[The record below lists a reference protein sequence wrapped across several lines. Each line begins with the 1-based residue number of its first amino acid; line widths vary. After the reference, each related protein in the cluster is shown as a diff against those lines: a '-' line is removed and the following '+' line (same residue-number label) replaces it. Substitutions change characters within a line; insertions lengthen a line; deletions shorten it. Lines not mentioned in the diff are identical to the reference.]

1 MAAMSAEPIFREN
14 PSRKILFLLSFLSL
28 ISLSKTN
35 DLQSLLKF
43 KTSLLNSNTN
53 VFNTWTPNQNSF
65 CNFTGITCNSDQTV
79 KEINLSQ
86 QNLSGTL
93 PLDAI
98 CSLQSIEKLSLGSNS
113 LYGIVTEELSNCTK
127 LQYLDLGMNSFAG
140 KFPDLSS
147 LTQLKFLNLNHSGF
161 SGQFPWKSLENLTS
175 LEFLSLGDNPFD
187 WRPFPLEIL
196 NLHKL
201 YRVYLTNSSLQG
213 EIPEGIGNL
222 TLLQNL
228 ELSYNQ
234 LSGKIPE
241 GITKLKNL
249 WQLELYSNQLSG
261 KFPNGFGNLTNLI
274 NFDASTNSLEG
285 DISETKYLTKLVSL
299 QLFENK
305 FSGEIPIELG
315 EFKSLTN
322 LSLYTNKL
330 TGSIPPNIGSYGN
343 FTYIDVSENF
353 LTGSIPP
360 NMCKNGKMSELLMLQ
375 NKFTGGLP
383 ENYANCLSL
392 NRLRVN
398 NNSLSGKIPAGIWS
412 LPNLSIID
420 LTMNQFEGPLSNN
433 VGEAKSLAQLF
444 LSHNQFSGELPA
456 TISESTSLV
465 DIELGS
471 NQFSGEIPA
480 TIGNLKKLSNLH
492 LENNLFSGTIPESLG
507 SCVSLSDINLAGNLF
522 SGKIPAS
529 IGSLRS
535 LNSLNLSH
543 NELSGEIPVSLSS
556 LKLSILDLSNNRLMG
571 RIPDSLSIEAFA
583 GGFAGNPGLCGD
595 NMRNLQPC
603 SSDSG
608 KSSNVRTVISCF
620 VAGAAVLF
628 VSLACFM
635 YVKYKYK
642 PENHD
647 LPIKRYSS
655 LDMKQFHM
663 LSFTEEEVMNAIKK
677 ENLIGKGGSG
687 NVYKVMLSNGKQLA
701 VKHIWKSDS
710 GDRRSCR
717 SSSAMIPKG
726 NLRSLEYDAEVAT
739 LSSIRHVNVV
749 KLYCC
754 ITSEDW
760 NLLVYEYQPN
770 GSLWDRLHTCQK
782 IQMDWEVR
790 YEIAV
795 GAAKGLEYLHHGCDR
810 PVIHRDVKT
819 SNILLDEQLKP
830 KIADFGLA
838 KVVQPNGVWD
848 STHIIAGTH
857 GYIAPEYAYTSKVNE
872 KSDVYSFGVVLM
884 ELVTGKRPVEPE
896 FGENKDIVQWVCGEM
911 RRKGSSIHLVDA
923 AISKAMKEDAARVL
937 RIAVHCTMKTPALRP
952 SMRMVVQM
960 LEEAEPCNLTGII
973 VNKDDS
979 LGGVGLNLGTNKSL
993 SGYSTV
999 DNSSEDQSYIA
1010 GLNLSSVDQQE
1021 VY

>member
-1 MAAMSAEPIFREN
+1 MTIATLVLFNEKTRLSESYFHNSFTTHKTNTNQPTLPPSSSFLHHRTSCRPN
-14 PSRKILFLLSFLSL
+14 PFSGKIPAGKILFLLSFLSL

-53 VFNTWTPNQNSF
+53 VFNTWTPNQNSI

-98 CSLQSIEKLSLGSNS
+98 CSLQSIEKLSLVR
-113 LYGIVTEELSNCTK
+113 IQLSNCTK
-127 LQYLDLGMNSFAG
+127 LQYLDLGMNSLAG

-147 LTQLKFLNLNHSGF
+147 LTQLKFLNLNHNGF
-161 SGQFPWKSLENLTS
+161 SSQFPWKSLENLTS

-187 WRPFPLEIL
+187 GILKEKFLKELETSLCFKILSFPITNFPGNPRGNHKTEEPLAARA
-196 NLHKL
+196 LHKSAL
-201 YRVYLTNSSLQG
+201 
-213 EIPEGIGNL
+213 
-222 TLLQNL
+222 
-228 ELSYNQ
+228 
-234 LSGKIPE
+234 GKTSKWVRKPH
-241 GITKLKNL
+241 KSD
-249 WQLELYSNQLSG
+249 Q
-261 KFPNGFGNLTNLI
+261 FRRF
-274 NFDASTNSLEG
+274 NSLEG
-285 DISETKYLTKLVSL
+285 DLSEIKYLTKIVSL

-315 EFKSLTN
+315 EFKSLKN

-330 TGSIPPNIGSYGN
+330 TGSIPLNIGSYGN
-343 FTYIDVSENF
+343 FTFIDVSENF

-360 NMCKNGKMSELLMLQ
+360 NMCQNGKMSERLMLPK
-375 NKFTGGLP
+375 KFTGGLL

-392 NRLRVN
+392 NHLRVN

-420 LTMNQFEGPLSNN
+420 LTMNQFEGPLSDN
-433 VGEAKSLAQLF
+433 VGKAKSLAQLF
-444 LSHNQFSGELPA
+444 LSHNQFSGKLPA

-471 NQFSGEIPA
+471 NKFSGEIQA

-507 SCVSLSDINLAGNLF
+507 LCVSLSDINLAGNSF

-535 LNSLNLSH
+535 MNSLNLSH
-543 NELSGEIPVSLSS
+543 NELSGEIAVSLSL

-571 RIPDSLSIEAFA
+571 RIPDSSLIEAFV
-583 GGFAGNPGLCGD
+583 GGFARNLGLCGE
-595 NMRNLQPC
+595 NMRNLRPC

-608 KSSNVRTVISCF
+608 KSSNVRT
-620 VAGAAVLF
+620 
-628 VSLACFM
+628 
-635 YVKYKYK
+635 YKYK
-642 PENHD
+642 PENQD

-663 LSFTEEEVMNAIKK
+663 LSFTEEEVMNAIRK

-687 NVYKVMLSNGKQLA
+687 NVYKVMPGNGKQLA

-710 GDRRSCR
+710 GGRRSCR

-726 NLRSLEYDAEVAT
+726 NLRLLEYDAEVAT

-754 ITSEDW
+754 IT
-760 NLLVYEYQPN
+760 
-770 GSLWDRLHTCQK
+770 
-782 IQMDWEVR
+782 
-790 YEIAV
+790 
-795 GAAKGLEYLHHGCDR
+795 
-810 PVIHRDVKT
+810 
-819 SNILLDEQLKP
+819 
-830 KIADFGLA
+830 
-838 KVVQPNGVWD
+838 
-848 STHIIAGTH
+848 
-857 GYIAPEYAYTSKVNE
+857 NE
-872 KSDVYSFGVVLM
+872 
-884 ELVTGKRPVEPE
+884 
-896 FGENKDIVQWVCGEM
+896 
-911 RRKGSSIHLVDA
+911 H
-923 AISKAMKEDAARVL
+923 
-937 RIAVHCTMKTPALRP
+937 
-952 SMRMVVQM
+952 
-960 LEEAEPCNLTGII
+960 
-973 VNKDDS
+973 
-979 LGGVGLNLGTNKSL
+979 
-993 SGYSTV
+993 
-999 DNSSEDQSYIA
+999 
-1010 GLNLSSVDQQE
+1010 
-1021 VY
+1021 